1 MTIGWLIL
9 SLAAVALP
17 RVLRELPNVIDAL
30 GRYRLAVAAA
40 ARGKREKSTPSNR
53 TASK

>member
-9 SLAAVALP
+9 TLAAVALP
-17 RVLRELPNVIDAL
+17 RVLRELPAVIDAL
-30 GRYRLAVAAA
+30 GRYRLVTAL
-40 ARGKREKSTPSNR
+40 ARLRGEKSTPSKR